1 MKKDG
6 IQLIFSIL
14 LLLFIP
20 SVSQNTD
27 MIIKLKVNKIGSV
40 QILNSTYVSK
50 PDQIRVNFELKDT
63 NANTVIIDN
72 IEDEIELIWSEK
84 LTNCNSMF
92 RGMREITEID
102 FSSFDSSEV
111 TDMELM
117 FANCISL
124 TSINLANFHTDNVVN
139 MDQMFYNCRSLTSLD
154 VSNFRASNVE
164 SMKYMFAY
172 CNSLESLDL
181 SKFNTQSN
189 ENFLSMFSNCFSLK
203 FLNLSGIVTN
213 AGINFGSM
221 FYNCY
226 SLKSLETSHFELG
239 TLGYLITSYM
249 FYNCSSLTSL
259 NLSNFIKTETSYQ
272 LIWMYNMFEDCKNLK
287 YLNIK
292 VKSKADYDD
301 ILLNT
306 PENMAGCFPDDRENR
321 DFRTLFLSKSCP
333 ILDCSENWES
343 KLKKINGETG
353 VCMNSCS
360 GDFLYEYNTKCYR
373 KCPRGTK
380 DIETQY
386 LCEETGIDDEI
397 INTTNEVL
405 ETIELSFEKEE
416 NEEEEINEYEN
427 DNEEIDE
434 KENIKNSDIV
444 TDNKE
449 YENEIG
455 INTIENTEE
464 KVNKDSNNSEEKE
477 DKNDLKAVIISM
489 GVSVGV
495 VFIVCT
501 ILIIYYVKKFLKQRN
516 NDIAVSS
523 VNPQVNSNMD
533 NPNNLIEEP
542 PVNKIGENPINIYNV
557 RFDAASLDPEY
568 SKDISKNQ
576 IINNLK
582 K

>member
-1 MKKDG
+1 MKKNG
-6 IQLIFSIL
+6 IQLIFAIL

-20 SVSQNTD
+20 SASQSTD
-27 MIIKLKVNKIGSV
+27 MIIKIKVNKIGSV
-40 QILNSTYVSK
+40 QLLNSSIVPN
-50 PDQIRVNFELKDT
+50 PDQIRVNFELKGT
-63 NANTVIIDN
+63 NANTITINN
-72 IEDEIELIWSEK
+72 IEDEIELIWESK
-84 LTNCNSMF
+84 LNNCNSMF
-92 RGMREITEID
+92 MGIGDITEID
-102 FSSFDSSEV
+102 FSSFDSIEV
-111 TDMELM
+111 TDMQLM

-124 TSINLANFHTDNVVN
+124 TSINFANFYTDNVVN
-139 MDQMFYNCRSLTSLD
+139 MDQMFFNCRSLTSLN
-154 VSNFRASNVE
+154 VQNFQTSKVK
-164 SMKYMFAY
+164 SMVQMFAY
-172 CNSLESLDL
+172 CNSLESLNL
-181 SKFNTQSN
+181 SNFNTQSSAS
-189 ENFLSMFSNCFSLK
+189 FLSMFRNCFNLK
-203 FLNLSGIVTN
+203 FLNLSGMVTN
-213 AGINFGSM
+213 KGINFGNM

-226 SLKSLETSHFELG
+226 SLKSLEISHFETGNILKM
-239 TLGYLITSYM
+239 SYM

-259 NLSNFIKTETSYQ
+259 NLSNFIKENDYY
-272 LIWMYNMFEDCKNLK
+272 LIMMDGMFQDCKNLQ

-292 VKSKADYDD
+292 GKSNALYTN
-301 ILLNT
+301 ILDNT
-306 PENMAGCFPDDRENR
+306 PENMVGCFPDNRENR
-321 DFRTLFLSKSCP
+321 DLRAIFLNKSCP
-333 ILDCSENWES
+333 VIDCSENWEE
-343 KLKKINGETG
+343 KQKKINGETG
-353 VCMNSCS
+353 VCMNSCN
-360 GDFLYEYNTKCYR
+360 GDFIYEYKTKCYR

-380 DIETQY
+380 DTETQY
-386 LCEETGIDDEI
+386 LCEEIGIDDELI
-397 INTTNEVL
+397 ITTNEVL
-405 ETIELSFEKEE
+405 ETIELSFENEE
-416 NEEEEINEYEN
+416 EEEEEINESEN
-427 DNEEIDE
+427 DNEIKDE
-434 KENIKNSDIV
+434 KEKIRKSDIV

-449 YENEIG
+449 YENETG

-523 VNPQVNSNMD
+523 VNPQANSNMD

>member
-1 MKKDG
+1 
-6 IQLIFSIL
+6 
-14 LLLFIP
+14 
-20 SVSQNTD
+20 
-27 MIIKLKVNKIGSV
+27 
-40 QILNSTYVSK
+40 
-50 PDQIRVNFELKDT
+50 
-63 NANTVIIDN
+63 
-72 IEDEIELIWSEK
+72 
-84 LTNCNSMF
+84 
-92 RGMREITEID
+92 
-102 FSSFDSSEV
+102 
-111 TDMELM
+111 
-117 FANCISL
+117 
-124 TSINLANFHTDNVVN
+124 
-139 MDQMFYNCRSLTSLD
+139 
-154 VSNFRASNVE
+154 
-164 SMKYMFAY
+164 
-172 CNSLESLDL
+172 
-181 SKFNTQSN
+181 
-189 ENFLSMFSNCFSLK
+189 
-203 FLNLSGIVTN
+203 
-213 AGINFGSM
+213 
-221 FYNCY
+221 
-226 SLKSLETSHFELG
+226 
-239 TLGYLITSYM
+239 
-249 FYNCSSLTSL
+249 
-259 NLSNFIKTETSYQ
+259 
-272 LIWMYNMFEDCKNLK
+272 
-287 YLNIK
+287 
-292 VKSKADYDD
+292 
-301 ILLNT
+301 
-306 PENMAGCFPDDRENR
+306 MAGCFPDDRENR

-353 VCMNSCS
+353 VCMNSCN

-380 DIETQY
+380 DIVTQY

-397 INTTNEVL
+397 IITTNEVL

-434 KENIKNSDIV
+434 KENIKKSDIV
-444 TDNKE
+444 TNNKE
-449 YENEIG
+449 YEKETG

-501 ILIIYYVKKFLKQRN
+501 IVIIYYVKKFLRQRN
-516 NDIAVSS
+516 IDIAVSS
-523 VNPQVNSNMD
+523 INPQVNSNSD